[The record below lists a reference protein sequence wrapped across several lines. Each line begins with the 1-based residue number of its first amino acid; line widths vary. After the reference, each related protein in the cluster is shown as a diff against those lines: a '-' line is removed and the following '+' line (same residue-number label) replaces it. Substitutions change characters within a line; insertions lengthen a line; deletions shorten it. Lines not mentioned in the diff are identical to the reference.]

1 MHSPVD
7 YPSSL
12 DTPSSYAARAL
23 YGQARGGSQD
33 PLPLLPSW
41 RSSPTP
47 SLNPS
52 TRKLGL
58 ESSSQSVHCCDA
70 QPQWD
75 CKPEESSIISAESP
89 AGDAG
94 EVQQRSATL
103 ANVIQFLARVLPGK
117 EFRQPASP
125 EEFQAIEK
133 ALHGGEIGS
142 NYSSLRLN
150 YFDDHIV
157 IMMPSLTHEIAAG
170 LLQLS
175 MNRNELAA
183 DTALSGG
190 CPLVPV
196 VGDQQLSADACFFS
210 SSTPQHGRVAARKTT
225 NALVINLEVDGKPG
239 ERVLRSLRVTH
250 WIGKWTPYEAPNE
263 EELQHMKSVMGRVVD
278 EEGNPLNERGAESRN
293 IFFGF
298 EDDPERP
305 GKLVQR
311 SVLPRIDLQV
321 YPTTEG
327 QDLPAIKFEKIYFVR
342 QLDETDDGKAIE
354 LTIWPHE
361 LVDLA
366 KARIQDENDRWK
378 AGPSGLKRA
387 LSEETEPVIRARSEM
402 DRHFD
407 EVAGANLKV
416 VQVAR
421 KKQKIGKEER
431 KTRSGK

>member
-1 MHSPVD
+1 MSRRLALEQTAKVTLGGKSPRHRLLWQAHTPQLGLDKVPARPKPGDVQLDKDGKTADISAISAKFYNIPYLLIITLPLASNAHEVPLMHSPVN

-41 RSSPTP
+41 HSSPTP

-52 TRKLGL
+52 TRKPGL
-58 ESSSQSVHCCDA
+58 ESSSQSVQSVHTQEEPHLPTPVRTA
-70 QPQWD
+70 VAMSSPSGIASP
-75 CKPEESSIISAESP
+75 KESSIISTELP
-89 AGDAG
+89 AGDTG
-94 EVQQRSATL
+94 EVQQQSATL
-103 ANVIQFLARVLPGK
+103 ANIIQFLAHALPSE

-133 ALHGGEIGS
+133 ALHGGEIRS

-150 YFDDHIV
+150 YFNDHIV
-157 IMMPSLTHEIAAG
+157 ITMPSLTHEIAAG

-175 MNRNELAA
+175 MNRHELAA

-210 SSTPQHGRVAARKTT
+210 SSTPQHGRVAARKQGGHPVSVWEVSVAQRFAAAKLKANRWLIGTFLRTT
-225 NALVINLEVDGKPG
+225 NALVINLEVDSKPG

-263 EELQHMKSVMGRVVD
+263 EELQHMKSVTGRVVD

-293 IFFGF
+293 IFFWF
-298 EDDPERP
+298 
-305 GKLVQR
+305 
-311 SVLPRIDLQV
+311 
-321 YPTTEG
+321 
-327 QDLPAIKFEKIYFVR
+327 
-342 QLDETDDGKAIE
+342 
-354 LTIWPHE
+354 
-361 LVDLA
+361 
-366 KARIQDENDRWK
+366 
-378 AGPSGLKRA
+378 
-387 LSEETEPVIRARSEM
+387 
-402 DRHFD
+402 
-407 EVAGANLKV
+407 
-416 VQVAR
+416 
-421 KKQKIGKEER
+421 
-431 KTRSGK
+431 